1 MKFKDLKL
9 ATKQSLFFA
18 LILFIM
24 AGANFYSINKM
35 ALLKSEIEEV
45 SNNWLPRAIAISD
58 INLNTSN
65 LRRQQ
70 LQHAFTTDEENKQQ
84 RADNM
89 VSLIHQIAKNLDM
102 YEELKTDSE
111 RLDLYSDEERELY
124 ASFDQKWEA
133 YQDLSFTFFQLSRDN
148 ENKRAIALLNGVAAK
163 VFDDF
168 SSDLVNLVNINTE
181 DARETAKR
189 AEATFTSTRR
199 ILRTLLLV
207 TIAISILLAFL
218 LVRLITVPLLHLVQ
232 AAGRVANGDLDV
244 KLNIKNRDEV
254 GKLTASFNRMTIALR
269 EAREKEQQQARLRE
283 EAAEQRAR
291 AKEAEAKLLK
301 AENERTSHEL
311 EGARKLQLS
320 MLPQNLPKVPHLD
333 ITAYMKTATEVGGDY
348 YDFKLSDDGT
358 LTVAIGDAAG
368 HGAKAGIFVTGVK
381 ILFEVLASN
390 PDIPDIFQKMTRAL
404 KRINSG
410 GEMFMAMTLLKIK
423 DYKMKLVAAGMPYT
437 LIWRAGEGK
446 VEEIEAKGIPL
457 GSFDNFP
464 YEEHEIQLHPGD
476 TIVLMSDGFPERL
489 NDEKEMLDYPT
500 VPRLVEEWGRKS
512 TPDVIKHLLK
522 AGDEWANGRPLDDD
536 MTFVTMKV
544 K

>member
-9 ATKQSLFFA
+9 ATKQSLVFA

-35 ALLKSEIEEV
+35 ELLKSEIEEV

-89 VSLIHQIAKNLDM
+89 ISLIQKIAMNLDM
-102 YEELKTDSE
+102 YEVLKTESE
-111 RLDLYSDEERELY
+111 RLDIYSDEERKLY
-124 ASFDQKWEA
+124 TSFDQKWEA

-148 ENKRAIALLNGVAAK
+148 ENQRAIALLNGEAAT

-168 SSDLVNLVNINTE
+168 SSDLVNLVTINKE
-181 DARETAKR
+181 DAQETAKR
-189 AEATFTSTRR
+189 AEATFTSTRG

-207 TIAISILLAFL
+207 TITISILLAFL
-218 LVRLITVPLLHLVQ
+218 LVRLITVPMLHLVK

-291 AKEAEAKLLK
+291 AKEAEAKLLI
-301 AENERTSHEL
+301 AENERRSHEL

-358 LTVAIGDAAG
+358 LTIAIGDAAG

-381 ILFEVLASN
+381 ILFEVLGSN
-390 PDIPDIFQKMTRAL
+390 PDILDIFQKMTRAL

-423 DYKMKLVAAGMPYT
+423 GYKMKLAAAGMPYT
-437 LIWRAGEGK
+437 LIWRAKEGK

-464 YEEHEIQLHPGD
+464 YQEYEIQLHPGD

-512 TPDVIKHLLK
+512 TCDIIKHLLK